1 MNLKKQQIHSIIEEI
16 VHSSDYLLIDTVV
29 RGSEHKPVIEVF
41 IDSAEGVTT
50 IECAD
55 ISGKLH
61 AALEDKDIV
70 NQSYRLDVSSPGIDR
85 PLKFIEQ
92 FPRNI
97 DRKFKIIYNNDETTS
112 EFEGKLKSINNTELC
127 FSVKEE
133 EEVVVEFTQVV
144 SAHVLISF

>member
-1 MNLKKQQIHSIIEEI
+1 MNLKKRQIHSKIEEI
-16 VHSSDYLLIDTVV
+16 VHLSNYLLVDTVV

-55 ISGKLH
+55 ISRKLH
-61 AALEDKDIV
+61 AALEDEDVV

-85 PLKFIEQ
+85 PLKFLEQ
-92 FPRNI
+92 FPKNI
-97 DRKFKIIYNNDETTS
+97 DRKFNIKYKKDETTF

-133 EEVVVEFTQVV
+133 EVVVEFAQVV